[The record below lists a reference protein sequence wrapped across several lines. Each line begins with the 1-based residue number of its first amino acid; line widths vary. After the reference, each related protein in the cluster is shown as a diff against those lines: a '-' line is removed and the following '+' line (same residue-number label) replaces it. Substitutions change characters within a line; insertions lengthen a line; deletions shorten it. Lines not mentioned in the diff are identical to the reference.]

1 MVRSL
6 NTRIKDGYKGLWQA
20 LLGAVSTNTLTS
32 KGCVLM
38 RLLYPDMK
46 LRNTYYGRYCV
57 ILYCHFKVK
66 YFDVSSLHPPS
77 IMEERLEDEVSL
89 IQQYYSSNARITYH
103 ADRINL
109 HPHCTDKGCGK
120 EE

>member
-1 MVRSL
+1 
-6 NTRIKDGYKGLWQA
+6 
-20 LLGAVSTNTLTS
+20 
-32 KGCVLM
+32 M

-46 LRNTYYGRYCV
+46 LRNTYHGRYCV

-66 YFDVSSLHPPS
+66 YFYVSSLHSPS
-77 IMEERLEDEVSL
+77 IMEERLGNEISL
-89 IQQYYSSNARITYH
+89 IKQYNSSNARITYH

-109 HPHCTDKGCGK
+109 HPHRTNKGCGK

>member
-1 MVRSL
+1 MASVIRCC
-6 NTRIKDGYKGLWQA
+6 KHQY
-20 LLGAVSTNTLTS
+20 LTS

-46 LRNTYYGRYCV
+46 LRNTYYCRYCV
-57 ILYCHFKVK
+57 IIYCHFNVE